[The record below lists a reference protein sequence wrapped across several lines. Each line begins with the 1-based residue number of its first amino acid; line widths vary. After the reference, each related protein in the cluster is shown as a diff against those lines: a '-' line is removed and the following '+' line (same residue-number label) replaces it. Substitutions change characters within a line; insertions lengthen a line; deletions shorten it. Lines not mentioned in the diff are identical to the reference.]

1 MNTVYPKESVGRR
14 ITFNVPVCGF
24 SDTIADV
31 RKKILEKASKLES
44 LSYIYVLDD
53 KERLKGVFSIK
64 ELFVRDDG
72 VKAEEIMDRKVVMI
86 NPKDDQE
93 KAAILAIKYNIKAIP
108 VTSNDH
114 RFLGVITSDSI
125 LNILHKEHIEDMLLS
140 AGIHREDDSLVKIRS
155 LSIGMLAK
163 IRLPWLIVGL
173 FGGVLA
179 AQIITLF
186 EGTLSSNFILAS
198 FIPLV
203 VYISAAVAAQT
214 QMLYV
219 RSLALGKFS
228 SRRYFI
234 KEIGVGVLI
243 GLVIS
248 AILFLI
254 VLAISGE
261 MIVALI
267 LTVSIFSTIMTA
279 ISVGFLISWTL
290 FKMGKDPAIGSG
302 PFGTIVADVSSLVL
316 YFFIVTIFL
325 SMWG

>member
-1 MNTVYPKESVGRR
+1 MNKVYPEESVGQK
-14 ITFNVPVCGF
+14 ISFNIPVCGF
-24 SDTIADV
+24 LDTIADI
-31 RKKILEKASKLES
+31 KEKIFKEASKLDS
-44 LSYIYVLDD
+44 LNYVYVLDD
-53 KERLKGVFSIK
+53 KEKLRGVFSIK
-64 ELFVRDDG
+64 ELFIRDDG
-72 VKAEEIMDRKVVMI
+72 VKAEEIMDRKVIMI
-86 NPKDDQE
+86 NPQDDQE
-93 KAAILAIKYNIKAIP
+93 KAAVLAIKYNIKAIP
-108 VTSNDH
+108 VVSNDH

-140 AGIHREDDSLVKIRS
+140 AGIHREHDSILKTRS
-155 LSIGMLAK
+155 LSIGVLAK

-173 FGGVLA
+173 FGGILA

-203 VYISAAVAAQT
+203 VYIAAAVAAQT

-234 KEIGVGVLI
+234 KEIGVGLLI

-261 MIVALI
+261 MIVASI

-290 FKMGKDPAIGSG
+290 FKMGRDPALGSG
-302 PFGTIVADVSSLVL
+302 PFGTIVADISSLVI

-325 SMWG
+325 SIWG